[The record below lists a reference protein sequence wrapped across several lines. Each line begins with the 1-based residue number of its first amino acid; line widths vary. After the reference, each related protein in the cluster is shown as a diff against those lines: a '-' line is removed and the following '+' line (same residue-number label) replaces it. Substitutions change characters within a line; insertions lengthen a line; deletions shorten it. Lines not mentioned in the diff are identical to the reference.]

1 MGLNSQDVASNK
13 EEEEPSGSY
22 CEDGLLF
29 KVLLHA
35 VLLLFFAELVLPP
48 LKKKIVKIYF
58 SMVGNYI
65 ARSFILSLAP
75 TIVGS

>member
-48 LKKKIVKIYF
+48 LKKKKLLKSISAWLVI
-58 SMVGNYI
+58 
-65 ARSFILSLAP
+65 
-75 TIVGS
+75 T